1 MNNCNQKRGEEE
13 EQQQEQQQKKKKEE
27 ERNLLEKYF
36 KIFLVA
42 EKKTREL
49 IDCFLQV

>member
-1 MNNCNQKRGEEE
+1 VNNCNQKRGEEE

-42 EKKTREL
+42 EKKDSRTY
-49 IDCFLQV
+49 